1 MVEVEDD
8 FDSVFEDESFLS
20 AVAAAETQHL
30 QQRSSSY
37 GLDAQDFVG
46 KRKENWEESVSTH
59 SYLSFHGGN
68 NIPGDKR
75 RRTHDDGE
83 YGRPPTIY
91 RQQNMEARS
100 ETEPEGEYMAALR
113 GNNSEM
119 WLKFSRGRGS
129 GGYSSRGGASGF
141 AGNAP
146 VTAGGRGGATG
157 TCYKCGLEGHWA
169 RECSQAN
176 VAGGFAA
183 EGGGSLPDEEDVAEK
198 NCPCGAGAC
207 IVLKAS
213 TEKNLGRR
221 FYKCPLKRDEGQC
234 TFFEWC
240 DGGGQGFST
249 DRAPT
254 QDFPQMECKCGG
266 GLCIT
271 RTAKTEK
278 NNGRAFYKCP
288 LPQEQSCGFFQWCD
302 EAGKDISRVSTA
314 VSSGSFGSLGS
325 PGSGNCYKCG
335 LGGHWA
341 KDCTSQSAVGVGN
354 NSAYTPGTKNGFLN
368 FGGGQSPAGG
378 RTCYKCGQ
386 GGHWVTDCPN
396 EGGGGGGGGV
406 VGGGHAY
413 NSARTPEIKK
423 TEPCYKCGRQGH
435 WASSCPNTGGG
446 VSSVP
451 RQFTAGGTEPGG
463 SSCYKCGE
471 VGHWSS
477 KCPRA
482 SGGFR

>member
-8 FDSVFEDESFLS
+8 FDLVFEDESFLS

-37 GLDAQDFVG
+37 GFDGEDFVG
-46 KRKENWEESVSTH
+46 KRKENWEESVNTH
-59 SYLSFHGGN
+59 SHPSFIGGN
-68 NIPGDKR
+68 HIPGDKR
-75 RRTHDDGE
+75 RRTNDDSE
-83 YGRPPTIY
+83 YGRPPPPVY
-91 RQQNMEARS
+91 RQENVEASS

-129 GGYSSRGGASGF
+129 GGYSSRGGASSF

-169 RECSQAN
+169 RECSKGN
-176 VAGGFAA
+176 VGGGFAA
-183 EGGGSLPDEEDVAEK
+183 QGGGSLNDEEDVPEK

-207 IVLKAS
+207 VVLKAS

-249 DRAPT
+249 DRAPA

-288 LPQEQSCGFFQWCD
+288 QPQEHSCGFFQWCD

-314 VSSGSFGSLGS
+314 ASSGNFASSGN
-325 PGSGNCYKCG
+325 PGAGNCYKCG

-341 KDCTSQSAVGVGN
+341 KDCSSQGAGGVGN
-354 NSAYTPGTKNGFLN
+354 NSAYTPGTRIGSGN
-368 FGGGQSPAGG
+368 FGGGLNPAGG

-396 EGGGGGGGGV
+396 EAGGGGGV
-406 VGGGHAY
+406 GGGQAY
-413 NSARTPEIKK
+413 NSARTPETKK

-435 WASSCPNTGGG
+435 WASSCPNSGGG

-451 RQFTAGGTEPGG
+451 RQSTGSGPQTGG